1 VSGRYVFD
9 VRGDRFDEALPM
21 SADNSTRPAASVA
34 LTLDDDSLRQLA
46 RLVAIELSAKTT
58 TSSTSTDGSAC
69 ADGWLDAKAAAAY
82 LGFASAHPLHKLTA
96 RREIAFSQDA
106 TGGKCW
112 FRRSDLDAY
121 RLQGRIEARDGRA

>member
-1 VSGRYVFD
+1 MNRSGPSSFCTAATSSEGVP
-9 VRGDRFDEALPM
+9 GTA
-21 SADNSTRPAASVA
+21 AASCRSPYA
-34 LTLDDDSLRQLA
+34 SLACEMASLGMR
-46 RLVAIELSAKTT
+46 RRGCMGPLVR
-58 TSSTSTDGSAC
+58 
-69 ADGWLDAKAAAAY
+69 DGWLDAKAAAAY